1 MITNNLYI
9 NRIHTMKQSLISLI
23 ITFVLLISLHKPARS
38 QYILTEADAQFELFN
53 YTKAID
59 LYEQAYK
66 KKESLHAAERLAVCY
81 KYQSN
86 YKQTE
91 SWYAI
96 AMGMKGSPAENTLNY
111 AIALQSNSKYDEAKA
126 AYLSYVALDKK
137 VAEKQKNLWV
147 SSCDSAIK
155 WMKNPGIYKVKNEME
170 LNSSQSDWG
179 AARYNDQI
187 TYASDRGG
195 RYVRSQK
202 KSRPFLKFDGAK
214 VPDKDLY
221 GWTGNGY
228 LRLYITNQSDSST
241 LFPITPE
248 TEYHVG
254 PAAFSADG
262 KEVYFTRTR
271 IPRDPVYVK
280 GKLASINVE
289 IYSSRMDE
297 TSKIWSVPV
306 AFKYNN
312 VNEWSVGDPYL
323 SADGNTL
330 YFVSNMPGGKGG
342 ADIYSCI
349 KDTDGSWLVPE
360 NLTEINTAGNERSP
374 SFDRGNNFYFS
385 SDGYPGMGGLDIFK
399 SQASGKNFLKPQ
411 NMGYPINSP
420 QDDFAYA
427 VFSDNLAYLSSNRL
441 EGLGSDDIYS
451 ISRQILLALKLE
463 GQVFNKKDG
472 LPISSAL
479 VTLKGSDNTFLK
491 VQTDDKGYY
500 SFKLDRNINYDLT
513 AEKTGFRSADTS
525 FVTIVS
531 LVKDFYLNP
540 VELNKPIKLE
550 NIYYDFDKS
559 NIRADAAIELDKLV
573 KIMSDN
579 PTIWIE
585 LGSHTDSRGNDR
597 YNQWLSQSRAN
608 SAVQY
613 IIDRG
618 IEKNRIS
625 AKGYGEDQLLNKC
638 ENGVKCTEQAHQL
651 NRRTEFKIVKQ

>member
-1 MITNNLYI
+1 MIKKNPVYQLI
-9 NRIHTMKQSLISLI
+9 QTMKQSLLNLL
-23 ITFVLLISLHKPARS
+23 ITFLLLIALHNPVKA
-38 QYILTEADAQFELFN
+38 QYVLTEADAQFELFN

-66 KKESLHAAERLAVCY
+66 KKESLHAAERLAACY

-91 SWYAI
+91 SWFAI
-96 AMGMKGSPAENTLNY
+96 AMGMKDSPAENTLNY
-111 AIALQSNSKYDEAKA
+111 AMALQSNSKYEEARA
-126 AYLSYVALDKK
+126 AYQNYAALDKT
-137 VAEKQKNLWV
+137 VTEKQKNLWI

-155 WMKNPGIYKVKNEME
+155 WMKSPGSYNVKNERL

-179 AARYNDQI
+179 AAKYNDQI
-187 TYASDRGG
+187 TYASDRGHKYAG
-195 RYVRSQK
+195 AQDK
-202 KSRPFLKFDGAK
+202 ARPFLKFDGAK

-228 LRLYITNQSDSST
+228 LSLYINHGSDSSS
-241 LFPITPE
+241 LFPLKSE
-248 TEYHVG
+248 TVYHVG
-254 PAAFSADG
+254 PATFSADG

-271 IPRDPVYVK
+271 IPGKPDYK
-280 GKLASINVE
+280 GNLATVNVE

-297 TSKIWSVPV
+297 TSKTWSAPV

-323 SADGNTL
+323 TADGKRL

-342 ADIYSCI
+342 TDIYACV
-349 KDTDGSWLVPE
+349 KDADGNWLIPV

-374 SFDRGNNFYFS
+374 SFDGGNNFYFS

-399 SQASGKNFLKPQ
+399 SQISGKAFLKPL
-411 NMGYPINSP
+411 NLGYPINSP

-427 VFSDNLAYLSSNRL
+427 AFSDSLAYLSSNRL
-441 EGLGSDDIYS
+441 EGMGSDDIYS
-451 ISRQILLALKLE
+451 IARQILLALKLE

-472 LPISSAL
+472 LPLSSAL
-479 VTLKGSDNTFLK
+479 VTLKGKNNTLLK
-491 VQTDDKGYY
+491 VQTDDKGFY

-513 AEKTGFRSADTS
+513 AEKTGFRSSDTS
-525 FVTIVS
+525 FVTAVS
-531 LVKDFYLNP
+531 LVKDFYLSP
-540 VELNKPIKLE
+540 IELNKPIKLE

-573 KIMSDN
+573 KIMKDN

-585 LGSHTDSRGNDR
+585 LGSHTDSRGDDQ

-613 IIDRG
+613 IIERG

-625 AKGYGEDQLLNKC
+625 AKGYGESRLLNRC
-638 ENGVKCTEQAHQL
+638 ANGVKCTEKEHQL
-651 NRRTEFKIVKQ
+651 NRRTEFTIVKQ

>member
-1 MITNNLYI
+1 
-9 NRIHTMKQSLISLI
+9 MKQSLISLI
-23 ITFVLLISLHKPARS
+23 ITFVLLTALHNPARS

-66 KKESLHAAERLAVCY
+66 KKESLHAAERLAACY

-96 AMGMKGSPAENTLNY
+96 AVGMKGSPAENTLNY

-126 AYLSYVALDKK
+126 AYLSYAALNKT
-137 VAEKQKNLWV
+137 VTENQKNLWI

-155 WMKNPGIYKVKNEME
+155 WMKSPGRYEVKNERR

-179 AARYNDQI
+179 VAKYNGQI
-187 TYASDRGG
+187 TYASDRGE
-195 RYVRSQK
+195 
-202 KSRPFLKFDGAK
+202 KSIGAQEKGRPFLKFDRAK

-228 LRLYITNQSDSST
+228 LRLYINANSDSSS
-241 LFPITPE
+241 LFPIVPE

-254 PAAFSADG
+254 PATFSADG
-262 KEVYFTRTR
+262 REVYFTRTR
-271 IPRDPVYVK
+271 IPKNPVYVK

-297 TSKIWSVPV
+297 TSKTWSAPV
-306 AFKYNN
+306 AFNYNN
-312 VNEWSVGDPYL
+312 VNEWSVGDPWL

-342 ADIYSCI
+342 TDIYSCV
-349 KDTDGSWLVPE
+349 KDADGSWLTPV
-360 NLTEINTAGNERSP
+360 NLTAVNTEGNERSP
-374 SFDRGNNFYFS
+374 SLDGNKAFYFS
-385 SDGYPGMGGLDIFK
+385 SDGYPGMGGLDIFR
-399 SQASGKNFLKPQ
+399 SQILGKEFLKPL
-411 NMGYPINSP
+411 NLGYPVNSP

-427 VFSDNLAYLSSNRL
+427 MFSDSLAYLSSNRL
-441 EGLGSDDIYS
+441 EGMGSDDIYS
-451 ISRQILLALKLE
+451 VAWQILLALKLE
-463 GQVFNKKDG
+463 GQVFNKKNG
-472 LPISSAL
+472 LPLSSAL
-479 VTLKGSDNTFLK
+479 VTLKGSNNTLLK
-491 VQTDDKGYY
+491 AQTDDKGFY
-500 SFKLDRNINYDLT
+500 SFKLERNVTYDLT

-525 FVTIVS
+525 FVTVVS
-531 LVKDFYLNP
+531 LIKDFYLDQ

-559 NIRADAAIELDKLV
+559 NIRADAVIELDKLV
-573 KIMSDN
+573 KIMRDN

-585 LGSHTDSRGNDR
+585 LGSHTDSRGNDK

-625 AKGYGEDQLLNKC
+625 AKGYGESRLLNQC
-638 ENGVKCTEQAHQL
+638 ANGVKCTEQAHQL